1 MSRPFFSVS
10 RKILKNKDY
19 HNMAVYAIELNYPH
33 LAHNEIDIYHY
44 FRKSSNVKLCGVS
57 GDRQFVNIESNR

>member
-1 MSRPFFSVS
+1 
-10 RKILKNKDY
+10 
-19 HNMAVYAIELNYPH
+19 MAVYAIELNYPH